1 MFNTLK
7 RRLYPNGRP
16 NTLARLLNAGWAAL
30 HAWGIAP
37 NWLVTLEVVGRRSGR
52 TIRFPL
58 VLAVVDGE
66 RYLASMLGP
75 GALWVRNVEA
85 AGGRARLLHGKRE
98 EVRLVPVPIEARP
111 RLIKAYLQ
119 VAPGARPHVAIDK
132 DAPLAAFVDIA
143 EQVPVFRLE
152 PAGS

>member
-1 MFNTLK
+1 MSSDFKN
-7 RRLYPNGRP
+7 RLYPNGRP
-16 NTLARLLNAGWAAL
+16 SALARLLNAGWAVVHGL
-30 HAWGIAP
+30 GVAP
-37 NWLVTLEVVGRRSGR
+37 NRWVTLEVIGRRSGR
-52 TIRFPL
+52 TIQFPL
-58 VLAVVDGE
+58 VMAVVDGE

-75 GALWVRNVEA
+75 DARWVRNVEA
-85 AGGRARLLHGKRE
+85 ADGRACLIHGRRE
-98 EVRLVPVPIEARP
+98 EVRLIPVPVGDRP